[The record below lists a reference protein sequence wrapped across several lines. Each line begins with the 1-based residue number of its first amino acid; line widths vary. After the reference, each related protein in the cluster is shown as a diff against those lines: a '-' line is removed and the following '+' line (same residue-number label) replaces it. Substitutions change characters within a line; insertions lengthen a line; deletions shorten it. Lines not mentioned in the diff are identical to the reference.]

1 MILIA
6 GATGFV
12 GRHLLEQL
20 KEKPVRVRCL
30 VRNADKADQ
39 VRALGFG
46 AVRGDITD
54 PSSLENALAGIN
66 TLVHLVGIIEEKGE
80 LSFRNVHVTGTE
92 NLINESIKHGVKR
105 IIFQS
110 ALGSDIN
117 SPFNYL
123 KTKAE
128 AEQIIISSGI
138 PYTIFRPSL
147 IVGKGDGFTERVKQI
162 ISAGPAVPVPGN
174 GTARFQPL
182 YINDWVKCFMKVTEN
197 NIPPNRVYT
206 FGGPE
211 QLTYNEILLQIM
223 KALGINKPVIHI
235 PVNAARLAL
244 PFMGFIGSIAKILGR
259 KIPPVTNELLSLLN
273 RDNICD
279 ENSVEN
285 NFGFTPVRFSD
296 ALNEFITS

>member
-20 KEKPVRVRCL
+20 KEKPVRIRCL
-30 VRNADKADQ
+30 VRNEDKADRL
-39 VRALGFG
+39 RALGFE
-46 AVRGDITD
+46 AVKGDITD
-54 PSSLENALAGIN
+54 PSSLKNALAGIN
-66 TLVHLVGIIEEKGE
+66 TLVHLAGIIEEKRE
-80 LSFRNVHVTGTE
+80 LSFKDVHVTGTK
-92 NLINESIKHGVKR
+92 NLIKKSIKHGVRR

-197 NIPPNRVYT
+197 NIP
-206 FGGPE
+206 
-211 QLTYNEILLQIM
+211 
-223 KALGINKPVIHI
+223 
-235 PVNAARLAL
+235 
-244 PFMGFIGSIAKILGR
+244 
-259 KIPPVTNELLSLLN
+259 
-273 RDNICD
+273 
-279 ENSVEN
+279 
-285 NFGFTPVRFSD
+285 
-296 ALNEFITS
+296 